1 MKILFVHQN
10 FPGQFTHLARALA
23 SDSANEVLA
32 ISARKNSPPV
42 WQGVK
47 IVQYNIPPVK
57 LRHDS
62 WLAEFEAKTI
72 RAEICFAEA
81 NKLKEEGFNPDIII
95 AHPSW
100 GESLYLK
107 EVWPEARL
115 GIYCEFFYRASGADM
130 GFDQAQTPVDP
141 KVMHR
146 FSLKNMNHLMHLD
159 IADSGIS
166 PTQWQAGTFP
176 KWFQEKITIIHDG
189 IDTEN
194 IKPSSDAFVTLN
206 GAQRFT
212 KDDEVI
218 TFVNRNLEPYRGYH
232 IFMEAIPQ
240 ILKERPNA
248 HIFLVGG
255 TEVSY
260 GPPAPKGQSWA
271 EIFASK
277 AKAKVSAEDWGRV
290 HFLGKLPY
298 ADYLAVLQ
306 ISSAHVYLTY
316 PFVLSWSLLEAMS
329 IECPI
334 VASNT
339 APVAEFIQNDETGLL
354 VDFFSA
360 DEITLAVNRI
370 LSDKKLA
377 QKLGKNARQFIQNQY
392 DLQQNTLPKQLLW
405 VDALFKAKT
414 ALNKGFLT

>member
-23 SDSANEVLA
+23 SDPANEVIA

-62 WLAEFEAKTI
+62 WLAEFETKTI
-72 RAEICFAEA
+72 RAEICFAQA
-81 NKLKEEGFNPDIII
+81 SKLKDEGFNPDVII

-107 EVWPEARL
+107 EVWPDAKL
-115 GIYCEFFYRASGADM
+115 GIYCEFFYRARGADM
-130 GFDQAQTPVDP
+130 GFDQAQCPVDP

-146 FSLKNMNHLMHLD
+146 FSLKNINHLMHLD
-159 IADSGIS
+159 IADFGIS
-166 PTQWQAGTFP
+166 PTKWQASTFP
-176 KWFQEKITIIHDG
+176 KWFQDKITIIHDG

-194 IKPSSDAFVTLN
+194 IKPSSDAFVILN
-206 GAQRFT
+206 GNQRFT

-240 ILKERPNA
+240 ILKQRPNV

-260 GPPAPKGQSWA
+260 GPSAPKGGSWA
-271 EIFASK
+271 EIFASQ
-277 AKAKVSAEDWGRV
+277 AKAKVSVEDWSRV

-334 VASNT
+334 IASNT
-339 APVAEFIQNDETGLL
+339 APVAEFIQNNETGLL
-354 VDFFSA
+354 VDFFDVETMIQALNRVLDSP
-360 DEITLAVNRI
+360 ELAKR
-370 LSDKKLA
+370 
-377 QKLGKNARQFIQNQY
+377 LGQNARLFAQNHC
-392 DLQQNTLPKQLLW
+392 DLKRICLPKQLAW
-405 VDALFKAKT
+405 VDSLATTK
-414 ALNKGFLT
+414 